1 MNRLLTVLLSFMLIN
16 GSLFAQDL
24 AATPPMGW
32 NSWDSYGRTITEQN
46 VRDTAKWMADH
57 LKQHGWQYVVV
68 DEGWYIPNPEADP
81 KQYTFSLGPDG
92 RYVPTVNRF
101 PSAKENAGMKPLADY
116 VHSLG
121 LKFGIHIIRGIP
133 REAVQKNLPIA
144 DSNFHAAD
152 AADTSDTCPWNAY
165 NYGVKDNPA
174 GQAYYNSLAKLYAG
188 WGVDFLKIDC
198 IGDHPYKPAE
208 IRMVS
213 TALRGSGRNIVLSL
227 SPGPT
232 AVEHA
237 GEVAEYANMWRISD
251 DFWDHWG
258 PWKGHEWSQGLLQ
271 QFASLAKWAPYTRR
285 GHWPDADMLPLGHL
299 GPHPGEGDPR
309 DTQFTRDE
317 QRTLITLWSIARSP
331 LIMGGDLL
339 SADEWLTS
347 LLANDEVLAVDQHSS
362 SNQPILQTEKTVVW
376 RAAAEGHD
384 GRYVA
389 VFNISDAQQSLSY
402 SWKELGIGG
411 SSLKARDLW
420 EHKDLAPA
428 DHLSTTLAPHA
439 SALYYVSAAK

>member
-1 MNRLLTVLLSFMLIN
+1 MRRYIAFLIALVFVPA
-16 GSLFAQDL
+16 LFAQDL
-24 AATPPMGW
+24 APTPPMGW

-57 LKQHGWQYVVV
+57 LKQHGWQYVVI
-68 DEGWYIPNPEADP
+68 DEGWYIPNPEVDA
-81 KQYTFSLGPDG
+81 KQYQFSMTGDG
-92 RYVPTVNRF
+92 RYIPTTNRF
-101 PSAKENAGMKPLADY
+101 PSAKVNAGMKPIADY

-144 DSNFHAAD
+144 DSKFHAAD
-152 AADTSDTCPWNAY
+152 AADTTDTCPWNAY
-165 NYGVKDNPA
+165 NYGVKDNAA

-208 IRMVS
+208 IRMVN
-213 TALRGSGRNIVLSL
+213 TALRGSGRDIVLSL

-258 PWKGHEWSQGLLQ
+258 PWKGHDWSQGLAQ
-271 QFASLAKWAPYTRR
+271 QFASLAKWSPYITR
-285 GHWPDADMLPLGHL
+285 GHWPDADMLPIGHL

-309 DTQFTRDE
+309 ETQFTHDE

-339 SADEWLTS
+339 SADDWTIS
-347 LLANDEVLAVDQHSS
+347 LLTNDDVLAVDQHSS
-362 SNQPILQTEKTVVW
+362 NNKPVITTDKAVVW
-376 RAAAEGHD
+376 TAAAEGRD

-389 VFNISDAQQSLSY
+389 VFNVSDDPQTLSY
-402 SWKELGIGG
+402 AWKDLGLEGTRFQ
-411 SSLKARDLW
+411 ARDLW
-420 EHKDLAPA
+420 EHSDLAA
-428 DHLSTTLAPHA
+428 SDHLAVKLAPHA
-439 SALYYVSAAK
+439 SALFYVSQPK